1 MKIFKLL
8 ILLLLIQ
15 KGSAQNKT
23 LNIPNDPSIKIG
35 KLANGFSYYIKKNT
49 EPKNRA
55 ELRLVVNAG
64 SILETDKQVGVAH
77 FVEHMGFNG
86 TDHFKKQE
94 LINFLEKS
102 GVSFGA
108 DLNASTSFDE
118 TIYELQVPT
127 DSVAVFQNAIQILED
142 WAHGVSFEPT
152 EIDKERGV
160 IVEEWRLG
168 RGAEARLRDKYFPV
182 LLKGSAYAK
191 RLPIGTKLNIDT
203 VHHATITDFYK
214 QWYRPDLEAIII
226 VGDVDVVETEKLIQA
241 HFAHIPMPLHPAK
254 RLKYGIPSHDDTR
267 VAILTD
273 PEQPYNV
280 VQVYYTQEQLPP
292 IQQESQLRSA
302 MCRELFNQMMSSRL
316 DEIAQQPEAPYLFAS
331 SSYSGFIGDKDAFSL
346 MAVAKTGKN
355 IEKSIRTILREN
367 ERVKLF
373 GFVSTE
379 LIRAKKNILARVE
392 NEYRERDKTR
402 SAELL
407 QPMIDHF
414 LKGETL
420 LSAEYAY
427 QKYQQWL
434 PAITLEEINPLINY
448 WIKKTNQS
456 VMITAPAKEKIH
468 LPTKSQLLTDL
479 QKPFVGLKKYYDKM
493 VAGNLLPIEPI
504 AGKILAVKDYPAID
518 TKELTLSNGAR
529 VILKPTD
536 FKNDDIQFSA
546 ISWGGSSQYA
556 DSDYLHIS
564 NAASIV
570 SISGM
575 GNMDM
580 QSVQKFLAGKNCYA
594 APGINSYMQG
604 INGSSTKKDLETAF
618 QLMYGYFTFPRFDS
632 SLLSVMKQ
640 QMRAQLIN
648 KDKDPNALFSDS
660 ISYIMGGY
668 HFRRKPLT
676 LQDVEKINGQRALQL
691 FKDRFKN
698 AGQFLFTI
706 VGNFEIDSIR
716 PLIEKYIA
724 SLPFDQQE
732 DHWKDVGIRY
742 PGGQLNKVIHKG
754 KENKAAV
761 HLYFTGNTAY
771 DELEELQLVQLCKAM
786 SIKLRELLR
795 EDAGGVYGIS
805 VNGGINRE
813 PICTFS
819 IGIQFGC
826 APENVEKLIKMVKDE
841 INNTRL
847 NGIDSVN
854 LEKTVAEQ
862 TRALENDIKD
872 NGYWRYHLEQ
882 AFFRHADPSK
892 ILNMHQLIKKLTVK
906 KSADLAN
913 KYFNTSN
920 IDTFILLPDSK
931 HTSIK

>member
-1 MKIFKLL
+1 
-8 ILLLLIQ
+8 
-15 KGSAQNKT
+15 
-23 LNIPNDPSIKIG
+23 
-35 KLANGFSYYIKKNT
+35 
-49 EPKNRA
+49 
-55 ELRLVVNAG
+55 
-64 SILETDKQVGVAH
+64 
-77 FVEHMGFNG
+77 
-86 TDHFKKQE
+86 
-94 LINFLEKS
+94 
-102 GVSFGA
+102 
-108 DLNASTSFDE
+108 
-118 TIYELQVPT
+118 
-127 DSVAVFQNAIQILED
+127 
-142 WAHGVSFEPT
+142 
-152 EIDKERGV
+152 
-160 IVEEWRLG
+160 
-168 RGAEARLRDKYFPV
+168 
-182 LLKGSAYAK
+182 
-191 RLPIGTKLNIDT
+191 
-203 VHHATITDFYK
+203 
-214 QWYRPDLEAIII
+214 
-226 VGDVDVVETEKLIQA
+226 
-241 HFAHIPMPLHPAK
+241 
-254 RLKYGIPSHDDTR
+254 
-267 VAILTD
+267 
-273 PEQPYNV
+273 
-280 VQVYYTQEQLPP
+280 
-292 IQQESQLRSA
+292 
-302 MCRELFNQMMSSRL
+302 
-316 DEIAQQPEAPYLFAS
+316 
-331 SSYSGFIGDKDAFSL
+331 
-346 MAVAKTGKN
+346 
-355 IEKSIRTILREN
+355 
-367 ERVKLF
+367 
-373 GFVSTE
+373 
-379 LIRAKKNILARVE
+379 
-392 NEYRERDKTR
+392 
-402 SAELL
+402 
-407 QPMIDHF
+407 
-414 LKGETL
+414 
-420 LSAEYAY
+420 
-427 QKYQQWL
+427 
-434 PAITLEEINPLINY
+434 
-448 WIKKTNQS
+448 
-456 VMITAPAKEKIH
+456 
-468 LPTKSQLLTDL
+468 
-479 QKPFVGLKKYYDKM
+479 
-493 VAGNLLPIEPI
+493 
-504 AGKILAVKDYPAID
+504 
-518 TKELTLSNGAR
+518 
-529 VILKPTD
+529 
-536 FKNDDIQFSA
+536 
-546 ISWGGSSQYA
+546 
-556 DSDYLHIS
+556 
-564 NAASIV
+564 
-570 SISGM
+570 
-575 GNMDM
+575 MDM